1 MVWYLYGKPDG
12 HHLLIMM
19 LQLIQLKLNNRFVLV
34 HSYWIQLTFCNKL

>member
-19 LQLIQLKLNNRFVLV
+19 LQLIDFKLNRFVLV
-34 HSYWIQLTFCNKL
+34 HSFWIQLTFCNKL